1 MADNLSVAFR
11 EFDRNGDGNI
21 SVQELK
27 DGLAN
32 ILAKSINED
41 QALKIM
47 SIFDKSGD
55 GSIQLNEFQGVEEFR
70 NKLDRLLQDEKDA
83 AFIAKREASAAKL
96 AAEKAE
102 AIAELINNR
111 APTRIDRIL
120 AGLPYLF
127 PLLDA
132 LPYGRA
138 IIEHFQLQYNPIFA
152 IFAFLFTIYQSVPF
166 SGLIAFFS
174 LNVLTNN
181 LRLNRLIR
189 FNIQQAILLD
199 IALIFPGI
207 IGSVVTFAAKGL
219 GFAVPVEIANAA
231 SSALFLTF
239 VALFL
244 YGVGTSWLGVEGDG
258 IPFISDRVKQR
269 VPTTKEFLSMFDE
282 EGNFRPPKPPAGGG
296 PKRVGV
302 PPTSAKSGSAKKT
315 QDEKKIGGDK
325 NLSSSDKSKGNDE

>member
-1 MADNLSVAFR
+1 MADNLTVAFR
-11 EFDRNGDGNI
+11 EFDRNGDGSI

-32 ILAKSINED
+32 ILAKSINEE

-55 GSIQLNEFQGVEEFR
+55 GAIQLDEFRGVEEFR
-70 NKLDRLLQDEKDA
+70 NKLDRILQDEKDA

-102 AIAELINNR
+102 AVAELINNR
-111 APTRIDRIL
+111 PPTRADRIL

-132 LPYGRA
+132 LPYGRV
-138 IIEHFQLQYNPIFA
+138 IIEQFHLQYNPIFA
-152 IFAFLFTIYQSVPF
+152 VFALLFTIYQSVPF

-181 LRLNRLIR
+181 LRLNRLVR

-199 IALIFPGI
+199 ISLIFPGI
-207 IGSVVTFAAKGL
+207 LGSVVAFAAKGL
-219 GFAVPVEIANAA
+219 GFSVPAEVANAA

-239 VALFL
+239 VGLFL

-258 IPFISDRVKQR
+258 IPFISERVKQR
-269 VPTTKEFLSMFDE
+269 VPTTKEFMSMFDE
-282 EGNFRPPKPPAGGG
+282 EGNFRPPKPPPAGSK
-296 PKRVGV
+296 PAQKL
-302 PPTSAKSGSAKKT
+302 PTKQT
-315 QDEKKIGGDK
+315 QDKIDNTRKGDK
-325 NLSSSDKSKGNDE
+325 MSPNAKDASRDDKEST